1 MLSTYLISI
10 ACERARSV
18 RGDKKGWTAHL
29 IGANKCLY
37 ASNEARDCAW
47 KANGTEIVTSSKHAR
62 SSSAANASHQ
72 PHKQFKSSQL
82 SIRPYAYKLNDLP
95 FNPAEQEAVQ
105 AQAARAIYSTNSA
118 FTLFQDPEML
128 ELLRLMQ
135 TAAPSI
141 MPSGKSA
148 GGLLL
153 DNAARAV
160 EQKLVS
166 ALKDQDVGLV

>member
-1 MLSTYLISI
+1 
-10 ACERARSV
+10 
-18 RGDKKGWTAHL
+18 
-29 IGANKCLY
+29 
-37 ASNEARDCAW
+37 
-47 KANGTEIVTSSKHAR
+47 
-62 SSSAANASHQ
+62 
-72 PHKQFKSSQL
+72 
-82 SIRPYAYKLNDLP
+82 
-95 FNPAEQEAVQ
+95 
-105 AQAARAIYSTNSA
+105 
-118 FTLFQDPEML
+118 ML